1 MEEVPYLNESL
12 DKVELRP
19 AIHKDLCKY
28 RLSGELYENLDENN
42 LSKVETIID
51 DLQWLLSLNHPKFW
65 CQVINDETV
74 SATLSSYLQFAPRF
88 HNPSWSDEIKKK
100 HDQLHRLFFMTFLR
114 LSTPKESENS
124 FFSPSE
130 FGRIIYENFIFD
142 IPSLMDIACLFGN
155 QTNHP
160 LLHKMFE
167 SIFNNQPLYNNDLEE
182 AAKMMVKILQEFD
195 GKFVKQTTTKRK
207 LIDRSGIPHSK
218 DELLELASYLF
229 NSLYTL
235 DAFMQVYPEGCHAFY
250 KINTIEVLCQL
261 YNGAL
266 VIMKEQTQNNA
277 LPLDD
282 DFFKLRTFLLKSKEL
297 VLSLLHRVVVKCAY
311 KPAVEASRNK
321 TSDCTV
327 LCENYLEILSAF
339 ASDHNIINDLDEKF
353 GLREDINNLVRVNEE
368 INESQVSFLLDTI
381 QPSPCQPPH
390 EVSTEVDAIS
400 AWREQFT
407 SSSLTNGDSGGI
419 ETAQSF
425 ENQNSFVNAT
435 DQDDIEAVSLI
446 SSVQDILPDLGAG
459 FIRACL
465 EEFSN
470 NPEMVIQRVLEDNL
484 PSHIAAMDRTTQS
497 FTKPTANLNHEE
509 NLNEFGSFDPEF
521 DDQIFEMPRKKK
533 FTEYKAYKAQEISL
547 ADEGKLVEL
556 YSKYGVVYDGE
567 ENQETTECSYE
578 DEYDDTYDGIQV
590 GANDADETDDLVVEH
605 QTTRDLWK
613 YKQTND
619 DENEEGEKKDRL
631 KDFVRN
637 PEEVRAFNQMR
648 EESRRRFRGG
658 GGSRGGSGR
667 GARGGGASGSRG
679 GGRGKDKSSRG
690 NHNRKKLA
698 TKKASQGM

>member
-1 MEEVPYLNESL
+1 
-12 DKVELRP
+12 
-19 AIHKDLCKY
+19 
-28 RLSGELYENLDENN
+28 LDENN

-182 AAKMMVKILQEFD
+182 AAKMMVKVKKYILQEFD

-297 VLSLLHRVVVKCAY
+297 VLSLLHRVVDKCAY

-321 TSDCTV
+321 TSDFF
-327 LCENYLEILSAF
+327 LDLLKILSAF

-435 DQDDIEAVSLI
+435 DQGVNINFSCFCATPTDDIEAVSLI

-484 PSHIAAMDRTTQS
+484 PSHIATMDRTTQS

-567 ENQETTECSYE
+567 ENQVASNVETTECSYE

-590 GANDADETDDLVVEH
+590 GANDADETDDLV
-605 QTTRDLWK
+605 
-613 YKQTND
+613 
-619 DENEEGEKKDRL
+619 
-631 KDFVRN
+631 
-637 PEEVRAFNQMR
+637 
-648 EESRRRFRGG
+648 
-658 GGSRGGSGR
+658 
-667 GARGGGASGSRG
+667 
-679 GGRGKDKSSRG
+679 
-690 NHNRKKLA
+690 
-698 TKKASQGM
+698 